1 MTELSPLIGA
11 KHSGGEGGHQI
22 VGQAE
27 QHDGA
32 GQAGQHWWVQVVD
45 EPGGQT
51 QNRQNGFEHFIV

>member
-32 GQAGQHWWVQVVD
+32 GQAGQH
-45 EPGGQT
+45 
-51 QNRQNGFEHFIV
+51 